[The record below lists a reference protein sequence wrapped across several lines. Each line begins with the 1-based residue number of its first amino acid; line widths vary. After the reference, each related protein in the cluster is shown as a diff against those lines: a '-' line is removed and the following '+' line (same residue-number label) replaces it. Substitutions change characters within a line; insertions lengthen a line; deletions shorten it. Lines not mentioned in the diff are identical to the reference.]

1 MNVLTIYYRN
11 YGGGCFIKLLQYIE
25 SLLEKGHTVHYI
37 SMGPFPIGHPQ
48 LMFHRVKVPYKNQY
62 FIAAVFLLFVPFMS
76 LFIVKKNK
84 INLLSVFDWPYAFI
98 FILAK
103 YCSKIPLL
111 TFHRT
116 DWIQEIREKRTPLI
130 VPLALWMI
138 HLSIAGSDKI
148 CSVSESIFKNLKI
161 QFCLSPKRGVIIPN
175 NLPSFDAKQGKTK
188 KELCEIFN
196 IPEDSFI
203 IGYEGTLT
211 SIKNVDILIKALDYL
226 RKYNVALIIIG
237 RGSEKKK
244 LKALTVQKKLNEKV
258 FWKDWVK
265 DILPFISGMDLLIL
279 PSKFE
284 GCPTAL
290 LDALSVGTPCI
301 ASNVYGSS
309 EILKEIELLFAPND
323 SQALYEKLK
332 KILTDNEYFHKI
344 KGLCLE
350 ARRRY
355 DFDWNE
361 KVVTLSEDVCYKKFF
376 SSTP

>member
-25 SLLEKGHTVHYI
+25 ALLEKGHTVHYI
-37 SMGPFPIGHPQ
+37 SMGPFPIEHPQ

-84 INLLSVFDWPYAFI
+84 INLLSVFDWPYAII

-103 YCSKIPLL
+103 YCYKIPLL
-111 TFHRT
+111 TFQHI
-116 DWIQEIREKRTPLI
+116 DWILEIREKRTPPI
-130 VPLALWMI
+130 VLLARWMM
-138 HLSIAGSDKI
+138 HLSVAGSDKI
-148 CSVSESIFKNLKI
+148 CSVGESIFKNLTI

-188 KELCEIFN
+188 KELCEIFH
-196 IPEDSFI
+196 IPEGSFL

-211 SIKNVDILIKALDYL
+211 SIKNVDILINALDYL
-226 RKYNVALIIIG
+226 RKSDVVLIIIG
-237 RGSEKKK
+237 RGNEKKK

-265 DILPFISGMDLLIL
+265 DVLPFISGMDLLVL

-284 GCPTAL
+284 GCPIAL

-301 ASNVYGSS
+301 ASNVIGSS
-309 EILKEIELLFAPND
+309 EILREIELLFTPND

-350 ARRRY
+350 AGKRY

-361 KVVTLSEDVCYKKFF
+361 KVVKLSEDVCYKKYF
-376 SSTP
+376 S